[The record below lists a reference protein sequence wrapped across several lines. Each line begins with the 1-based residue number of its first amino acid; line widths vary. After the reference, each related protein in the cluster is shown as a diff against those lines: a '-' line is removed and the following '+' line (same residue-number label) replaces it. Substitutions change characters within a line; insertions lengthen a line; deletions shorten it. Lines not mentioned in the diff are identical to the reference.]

1 MKKIMSIVVL
11 AVMLAGPAS
20 ARELQYPPQT
30 TNAPVSD
37 NNSGYSSNLVPIVAI
52 VGAVVTTGLILFKI
66 HRVKQAR
73 AARFNVYAM
82 AKGTH

>member
-1 MKKIMSIVVL
+1 MRTTL
-11 AVMLAGPAS
+11 TGLLVMGLLAGPVS

-37 NNSGYSSNLVPIVAI
+37 SNSGYSSNLVPIVAI

-66 HRVKQAR
+66 HKVKQAR

-82 AKGTH
+82 AKGAH